1 MNIFKGFLISSIA
14 MTTFVG
20 TDLILQNDSIHN
32 KVYAESYNVT
42 YKERDSQE
50 ERLIVKF
57 KNQIDLPYEDGIEKR
72 IKNGDYDNN
81 LKELFSE
88 NKELTLNRLFSSVNP
103 IEIEKLSVHSKSF
116 ANPSANNLLNYY
128 IVQAPNNIEIELLL
142 KKFETSPLVEEAYI
156 QEKQILTP
164 PEIQLQDLSV
174 NPYDDP
180 RFKNQGYLEAAPKGI
195 NASHAWSIKGGD
207 GKGTTFVDME
217 YGWLLNHED
226 LVNKNIKLMS
236 GQNISQHRAHGTS
249 VLGIVSSED
258 NQIGNIGI
266 APKANVKVIS
276 QIRDNGI
283 YNTADAI
290 LSAVHNL
297 QSGDVLLLEAQA
309 SYDGYGD
316 KYLPVEVHP
325 DIFDAIR
332 VGADKG
338 IIIIEAGANG
348 SNDLDNFK
356 DRNGKKILNRNSPD
370 FKDSGAIMVGA
381 GSSTVP
387 HKRLWFSN
395 YGSRLDVYGWGE
407 NVDTTSAN
415 PSQNTTNLYT
425 STFSGTSSASPII
438 AGAAT
443 SIQGIAKEHRGY
455 PYTPAELR
463 NILSNPNT
471 GTQSQDP
478 WNDRIGVLPDL
489 KSILDNLGFN
499 SDIPNSSSIL
509 EGKQFA
515 WSLKGIS
522 DFEFAKINF
531 NKSTEEM
538 QVDLKSGIPHHY
550 FNETY
555 ASIKVQNASGKIVYN
570 KNIYGN
576 QQQNAESQK
585 VSVKVG
591 DYIELTHLEGVHRAT
606 FTNVDNSKQES
617 FGKKAIYEV
626 TKEGLKKVEKMPEA
640 TILDG
645 NQFAWSLKGYSDRE
659 IAKVNYDKT
668 AEEMKIKLEAGV
680 PHSYFASTYA
690 SIKVQN
696 SSGNVIYNKEI
707 EGNKQQ
713 NAESQTVPVKIGD
726 YIELTHIEG
735 EATKE
740 KTRATLI
747 NLENNKNET
756 IGKTARYQITKEGL
770 KKVEKMPETT
780 VLDGNQFNWSLKGY
794 NDREIAKVEYNKATE
809 KMQIKLEAGIPH
821 SYFTSTYASIKVQN
835 SSGNILYNKEIVGN
849 RQQPAE
855 SQTVPVKVGDY
866 IEFTHIEGEA
876 QKEKTR
882 ATLTNLENNK
892 QEFVGKKKTYQV
904 TPTGLLL
911 GNVNY

>member
-1 MNIFKGFLISSIA
+1 MNIFKGFLIASIA

-20 TDLILQNDSIHN
+20 TDLILQNDGIHN

-72 IKNGDYDNN
+72 IKSGEYDNN

-116 ANPSANNLLNYY
+116 ANQSANNLLNYY

-142 KKFETSPLVEEAYI
+142 KKFETSPLVEKAYI

-455 PYTPAELR
+455 PYKPAELR

-489 KSILDNLGFN
+489 KSILNNLGFN

-538 QVDLKSGIPHHY
+538 QVDLKAGIPHHY

-555 ASIKVQNASGKIVYN
+555 ASIKVQNASGKVVYN
-570 KNIYGN
+570 KDIYGN
-576 QQQNAESQK
+576 KQQNVESQK
-585 VSVKVG
+585 VPVKVG

-606 FTNVDNSKQES
+606 FTNIDNSKQES

-659 IAKVNYDKT
+659 IAKVDYDKT
-668 AEEMKIKLEAGV
+668 AEQMKVKLEAGV

-696 SSGNVIYNKEI
+696 SSGNVLYNKEI
-707 EGNKQQ
+707 VGNKQQ

-756 IGKTARYQITKEGL
+756 IGKIARYQFTKEGL
-770 KKVEKMPETT
+770 NKVERMPDTT
-780 VLDGNQFNWSLKGY
+780 VLDGNQFAWSLKGY
-794 NDREIAKVEYNKATE
+794 NDREIAIIEYNKTTE
-809 KMQIKLEAGIPH
+809 KIQIKLEAGIPH

-835 SSGNILYNKEIVGN
+835 LSGNILYNKEIVGN
-849 RQQPAE
+849 RQQAAE
-855 SQTVPVKVGDY
+855 SQTVSVKVGDY

-882 ATLTNLENNK
+882 ATLTNLENSK
-892 QEFVGKKKTYQV
+892 QEFIGKKKTYQV
-904 TPTGLLL
+904 TPTGLLMK
-911 GNVNY
+911 

>member
-1 MNIFKGFLISSIA
+1 MLYII
-14 MTTFVG
+14 
-20 TDLILQNDSIHN
+20 
-32 KVYAESYNVT
+32 
-42 YKERDSQE
+42 YKQ
-50 ERLIVKF
+50 
-57 KNQIDLPYEDGIEKR
+57 
-72 IKNGDYDNN
+72 GD
-81 LKELFSE
+81 
-88 NKELTLNRLFSSVNP
+88 
-103 IEIEKLSVHSKSF
+103 I
-116 ANPSANNLLNYY
+116 
-128 IVQAPNNIEIELLL
+128 
-142 KKFETSPLVEEAYI
+142 
-156 QEKQILTP
+156 
-164 PEIQLQDLSV
+164 
-174 NPYDDP
+174 
-180 RFKNQGYLEAAPKGI
+180 
-195 NASHAWSIKGGD
+195 
-207 GKGTTFVDME
+207 
-217 YGWLLNHED
+217 
-226 LVNKNIKLMS
+226 
-236 GQNISQHRAHGTS
+236 
-249 VLGIVSSED
+249 
-258 NQIGNIGI
+258 
-266 APKANVKVIS
+266 
-276 QIRDNGI
+276 
-283 YNTADAI
+283 
-290 LSAVHNL
+290 
-297 QSGDVLLLEAQA
+297 LLLEAQA

-332 VGADKG
+332 VGTDKG

-443 SIQGIAKEHRGY
+443 SIQGIAKEHRGS

-471 GTQSQDP
+471 GTKSQDP

-489 KSILDNLGFN
+489 KSILDNLGLN
-499 SDIPNSSSIL
+499 PDIPNSSNIL
-509 EGKQFA
+509 EGKQFT

-555 ASIKVQNASGKIVYN
+555 ASIKIQNASGKVVYN
-570 KNIYGN
+570 KDIYGN
-576 QQQNAESQK
+576 KQQNAESQK

-606 FTNVDNSKQES
+606 LTNVDNSKQES
-617 FGKKAIYEV
+617 FGKKSIYEV
-626 TKEGLKKVEKMPEA
+626 TKEGLKKLEKMPEA

-645 NQFAWSLKGYSDRE
+645 NRFAWSLKGISDFE
-659 IAKVNYDKT
+659 FVKINFNKLT
-668 AEEMKIKLEAGV
+668 EEMQVDLKSGI
-680 PHSYFASTYA
+680 PHHYFNETYA

-696 SSGNVIYNKEI
+696 ASGKIVYNKDI
-707 EGNKQQ
+707 YGNKQQ
-713 NAESQTVPVKIGD
+713 NAESQKVPVKVGD
-726 YIELTHIEG
+726 YIELTHLEG
-735 EATKE
+735 VH
-740 KTRATLI
+740 RATLT
-747 NLENNKNET
+747 NVDNSKQESF
-756 IGKTARYQITKEGL
+756 GKKSIYEVTKEGL

-780 VLDGNQFNWSLKGY
+780 VLDGNQFAWSLKGY

-809 KMQIKLEAGIPH
+809 KMQIKLESGIPH
-821 SYFTSTYASIKVQN
+821 SYFTSMYASIKVQN

-849 RQQPAE
+849 RQQAAE

-882 ATLTNLENNK
+882 ATLTNLENSK

-904 TPTGLLL
+904 TPTGLLIK
-911 GNVNY
+911 

>member
-81 LKELFSE
+81 LKKLFSE
-88 NKELTLNRLFSSVNP
+88 NTELTLNRLFSSVNP
-103 IEIEKLSVHSKSF
+103 IEIEKLSLHSKSF
-116 ANPSANNLLNYY
+116 VNQSANNLLNYY
-128 IVQAPNNIEIELLL
+128 IVQVPNNIEIELLL

-164 PEIQLQDLSV
+164 PEIQQLPDLSV

-226 LVNKNIKLMS
+226 LVNKSIMLMS

-266 APKANVKVIS
+266 APRANVKVIS

-297 QSGDVLLLEAQA
+297 QAGDILLLEAQA

-332 VGADKG
+332 VGTDKG

-443 SIQGIAKEHRGY
+443 SIQGIAKEHRGS

-471 GTQSQDP
+471 GTKSQDP

-489 KSILDNLGFN
+489 KSILDNLGFS
-499 SDIPNSSSIL
+499 SDIPNSSNIL
-509 EGKQFA
+509 EGNQFA

-531 NKSTEEM
+531 NKSTEEL
-538 QVDLKSGIPHHY
+538 QVDLKAGVPHHY

-555 ASIKVQNASGKIVYN
+555 ASIKVQNASGKVVYN
-570 KNIYGN
+570 KDIYGN
-576 QQQNAESQK
+576 KQQNAESQK

-606 FTNVDNSKQES
+606 LTNVDNSKQES
-617 FGKKAIYEV
+617 FGKKVIYEV
-626 TKEGLKKVEKMPEA
+626 TKEGLKKLEKMPEA

-645 NQFAWSLKGYSDRE
+645 NQFAWSLKGISDFE
-659 IAKVNYDKT
+659 FAKINFNKST
-668 AEEMKIKLEAGV
+668 EELQVDLKAGI
-680 PHSYFASTYA
+680 PHHYFNETYA

-696 SSGNVIYNKEI
+696 ASGKVVYNKDI
-707 EGNKQQ
+707 YGNKQQ
-713 NAESQTVPVKIGD
+713 NAESQKVSAKVGD
-726 YIELTHIEG
+726 YIELTHLEG
-735 EATKE
+735 VH
-740 KTRATLI
+740 RATLT
-747 NLENNKNET
+747 NVDNSKQESF
-756 IGKTARYQITKEGL
+756 GKKAMYEVTKEGL

-780 VLDGNQFNWSLKGY
+780 VLDGNQFAWSLKGY

-809 KMQIKLEAGIPH
+809 KMQIKIETGIPH

-849 RQQPAE
+849 RQQAAE

-882 ATLTNLENNK
+882 ATLTNLENSK

-904 TPTGLLL
+904 TPTGLLIK
-911 GNVNY
+911 

>member
-20 TDLILQNDSIHN
+20 TDLILQNDRIHN

-42 YKERDSQE
+42 YKETDSQE
-50 ERLIVKF
+50 EQLIVKF
-57 KNQIDLPYEDGIEKR
+57 KNEIDLPYEDGIEKR
-72 IKNGDYDNN
+72 IKNGNYDNN
-81 LKELFSE
+81 LKKLFSE
-88 NKELTLNRLFSSVNP
+88 NTELTLNRLFSSVNP
-103 IEIEKLSVHSKSF
+103 IEIEKLTLHSKSF
-116 ANPSANNLLNYY
+116 ANQSANNLLNYY

-164 PEIQLQDLSV
+164 PEIQLPDLSV

-297 QSGDVLLLEAQA
+297 QAGDILLLEAQA

-325 DIFDAIR
+325 DMFDAIR
-332 VGADKG
+332 VGTDKG

-443 SIQGIAKEHRGY
+443 SIQGIAKEHRGSS
-455 PYTPAELR
+455 YTPAELR

-471 GTQSQDP
+471 GTKSQDP

-489 KSILDNLGFN
+489 KSILDNLGFS
-499 SDIPNSSSIL
+499 SDIPNSSNIL

-538 QVDLKSGIPHHY
+538 QVDLKAGIPHHY

-555 ASIKVQNASGKIVYN
+555 ASIKVQNASGKVVYN
-570 KNIYGN
+570 KDIYGN
-576 QQQNAESQK
+576 KQQNAESQK

-606 FTNVDNSKQES
+606 LTNVDNSKQES

-645 NQFAWSLKGYSDRE
+645 NQFAWSLKGISDFE
-659 IAKVNYDKT
+659 FAKINFNKST
-668 AEEMKIKLEAGV
+668 EEMQVDLKAGI
-680 PHSYFASTYA
+680 PHHYFNETYA

-696 SSGNVIYNKEI
+696 ASGKVVYNKDI
-707 EGNKQQ
+707 YGNKQQ
-713 NAESQTVPVKIGD
+713 NAESQKVPVKVGD
-726 YIELTHIEG
+726 YIELTHLEG
-735 EATKE
+735 VH
-740 KTRATLI
+740 RATFT
-747 NLENNKNET
+747 NVDNSKQESF
-756 IGKTARYQITKEGL
+756 GKKEMYEVTKEGL

-780 VLDGNQFNWSLKGY
+780 VLDGNQFSWSLKGY

-849 RQQPAE
+849 RQQAAE

-882 ATLTNLENNK
+882 ATLTNLENSK

-904 TPTGLLL
+904 TPTGLLIK
-911 GNVNY
+911 

>member
-81 LKELFSE
+81 LKKLFSE
-88 NKELTLNRLFSSVNP
+88 NTELTLNRLFSSVNP
-103 IEIEKLSVHSKSF
+103 IEIEKLSVQSKSV
-116 ANPSANNLLNYY
+116 ANESANNLLNYY

-164 PEIQLQDLSV
+164 PEIQLPNLSV

-207 GKGTTFVDME
+207 GKDTTFVDME

-297 QSGDVLLLEAQA
+297 QAGDILLLEAQA

-443 SIQGIAKEHRGY
+443 SIQGIAKEHRGS

-471 GTQSQDP
+471 GTKSQDP

-522 DFEFAKINF
+522 DFEFARINF
-531 NKSTEEM
+531 NKTTEEM
-538 QVDLKSGIPHHY
+538 QVDLKAGVPHNY
-550 FNETY
+550 FDSTY
-555 ASIKVQNASGKIVYN
+555 ASIKVQNTSGKVVYN
-570 KNIYGN
+570 KEIYGN
-576 QQQNAESQK
+576 KQQNAESQK

-606 FTNVDNSKQES
+606 LTNVDNSKQES

-645 NQFAWSLKGYSDRE
+645 NQFAWSLKGISDFE
-659 IAKVNYDKT
+659 FAKINFNKST
-668 AEEMKIKLEAGV
+668 EEMQVDLKSGI
-680 PHSYFASTYA
+680 PHHYFNESYA

-696 SSGNVIYNKEI
+696 ASGKVVYNKDI
-707 EGNKQQ
+707 YGNKQQ
-713 NAESQTVPVKIGD
+713 NAESQKVSVKVGD
-726 YIELTHIEG
+726 YIELTHLEG
-735 EATKE
+735 VH
-740 KTRATLI
+740 RATLT
-747 NLENNKNET
+747 NVDNSKQESF
-756 IGKTARYQITKEGL
+756 GKKAMYEVTKEGL

-780 VLDGNQFNWSLKGY
+780 VLDGNQFAWSLKGY

-821 SYFTSTYASIKVQN
+821 SYFTSTYVSIKVQN

-849 RQQPAE
+849 RQQAAE
-855 SQTVPVKVGDY
+855 NQTVPVKVGDY

-882 ATLTNLENNK
+882 ATLTNLENSK

-904 TPTGLLL
+904 TPTGLLIK
-911 GNVNY
+911 

>member
-116 ANPSANNLLNYY
+116 ANQSANNLLNYY

-415 PSQNTTNLYT
+415 PNQNTTNLYT

-443 SIQGIAKEHRGY
+443 SIQGIAKEHRGS

-489 KSILDNLGFN
+489 KSILNNLGFN

-538 QVDLKSGIPHHY
+538 QVDLKAGIPHHY

-555 ASIKVQNASGKIVYN
+555 ASIKVQNASGKVAYN
-570 KNIYGN
+570 KDIYGN
-576 QQQNAESQK
+576 KQQNVESQK
-585 VSVKVG
+585 VPVKVG

-606 FTNVDNSKQES
+606 FTNIDNSKQES

-659 IAKVNYDKT
+659 IAKVDYDKT
-668 AEEMKIKLEAGV
+668 AEQMKVKLEAGV

-696 SSGNVIYNKEI
+696 SSGNVLYNKEI
-707 EGNKQQ
+707 VGNKQQ

-756 IGKTARYQITKEGL
+756 IGKIARYQFTKEGL
-770 KKVEKMPETT
+770 KKVERMPETT
-780 VLDGNQFNWSLKGY
+780 VLDGNQFAWSLKGY
-794 NDREIAKVEYNKATE
+794 NDREIAKIEYNKSTE

-835 SSGNILYNKEIVGN
+835 LSGNILYNKEIVGN
-849 RQQPAE
+849 RQQAAE
-855 SQTVPVKVGDY
+855 SQTVSVKVGDY

-882 ATLTNLENNK
+882 ATLTNLENSK

-904 TPTGLLL
+904 TPTGLLMK
-911 GNVNY
+911 

>member
-20 TDLILQNDSIHN
+20 TDLILQNNSIHN

-72 IKNGDYDNN
+72 IKSGDYDNN
-81 LKELFSE
+81 LKKLFSE
-88 NKELTLNRLFSSVNP
+88 NTELTLNRLFSSVNP
-103 IEIEKLSVHSKSF
+103 IEIEKLSVQSKSV
-116 ANPSANNLLNYY
+116 ANESANNLLNYY

-164 PEIQLQDLSV
+164 PEIQLPNLSV

-195 NASHAWSIKGGD
+195 NAPHAWSIKGGD
-207 GKGTTFVDME
+207 GKDTTFVDME

-297 QSGDVLLLEAQA
+297 QAGDILLLEAQA

-415 PSQNTTNLYT
+415 PNQNTTNLYT

-443 SIQGIAKEHRGY
+443 SIQGIAKEHRGS

-489 KSILDNLGFN
+489 KSILNNLGFN

-538 QVDLKSGIPHHY
+538 QIDLKAGVPHHY

-555 ASIKVQNASGKIVYN
+555 ASIKVQNATGKVVYN
-570 KNIYGN
+570 KDIYGN
-576 QQQNAESQK
+576 KQQNAESQR
-585 VSVKVG
+585 VPVKVG

-606 FTNVDNSKQES
+606 LTNVDNSKQES
-617 FGKKAIYEV
+617 FGKKSIYEV

-640 TILDG
+640 TILEG
-645 NQFAWSLKGYSDRE
+645 NKFAWSLKGYSDRE
-659 IAKVNYDKT
+659 FAKVDYDKT
-668 AEEMKIKLEAGV
+668 VEEMKVKLEAGV

-696 SSGNVIYNKEI
+696 SSGNVLYNKEI
-707 EGNKQQ
+707 VGNKQQ

-756 IGKTARYQITKEGL
+756 IGKTARYQVTKEGL

-780 VLDGNQFNWSLKGY
+780 VLDGNQFTWSLKGY

-849 RQQPAE
+849 RQQNAE
-855 SQTVPVKVGDY
+855 SQTVLVKVGDY

-882 ATLTNLENNK
+882 ATLTNLENSK

-904 TPTGLLL
+904 TPTGLLIK
-911 GNVNY
+911 

>member
-50 ERLIVKF
+50 ERLVVKF

-88 NKELTLNRLFSSVNP
+88 NTELTLNRLFSSVNP
-103 IEIEKLSVHSKSF
+103 IEIEKLSVQSKSV
-116 ANPSANNLLNYY
+116 ANESANNLLNYY

-164 PEIQLQDLSV
+164 PEIQLPDLSV

-180 RFKNQGYLEAAPKGI
+180 RFQNQGYLEAAPKGI

-266 APKANVKVIS
+266 APSANVKVIS

-297 QSGDVLLLEAQA
+297 QAGDILLLEAQA

-443 SIQGIAKEHRGY
+443 SIQGIAKEHRGS

-471 GTQSQDP
+471 GTKSQDP

-499 SDIPNSSSIL
+499 SDIPDSSSIL
-509 EGKQFA
+509 EGNQFA

-522 DFEFAKINF
+522 DFEFAKVNF

-538 QVDLKSGIPHHY
+538 QIDLKAGVPHHY

-555 ASIKVQNASGKIVYN
+555 ASIKVQNASGKVVYN
-570 KNIYGN
+570 KDIYGN
-576 QQQNAESQK
+576 KQQNAESQR
-585 VSVKVG
+585 VPVKVG
-591 DYIELTHLEGVHRAT
+591 DYIELTHLEGIHRAT
-606 FTNVDNSKQES
+606 LTNVGNSKQES
-617 FGKKAIYEV
+617 FGKKAIYQV
-626 TKEGLKKVEKMPEA
+626 TKEGLKKAEKMPEA

-645 NQFAWSLKGYSDRE
+645 NQFAWSLKGISDFE
-659 IAKVNYDKT
+659 FAKVNFNKST
-668 AEEMKIKLEAGV
+668 EEMQIDLKAGV
-680 PHSYFASTYA
+680 PHHYFNETYA

-696 SSGNVIYNKEI
+696 TSGKVVYNKEI
-707 EGNKQQ
+707 YGNKQQ
-713 NAESQTVPVKIGD
+713 NAESQKFPVKVGD
-726 YIELTHIEG
+726 YIELTHLEG
-735 EATKE
+735 VH
-740 KTRATLI
+740 RATLT
-747 NLENNKNET
+747 NVDNSKQGSF
-756 IGKTARYQITKEGL
+756 GKKVMYEVTKEGL

-780 VLDGNQFNWSLKGY
+780 VLDGNHFGWSLKGY
-794 NDREIAKVEYNKATE
+794 SDREIAKVDYNRTTE
-809 KMQIKLEAGIPH
+809 KMQVNLEAGVPH
-821 SYFTSTYASIKVQN
+821 SYFNNTYASITVKN
-835 SSGNILYNKEIVGN
+835 STGSVVYNKEIVGN
-849 RQQPAE
+849 RQQTAE
-855 SQTVPVKVGDY
+855 IQKVPVKAGDY
-866 IEFTHIEGEA
+866 IEITHMEGEA
-876 QKEKTR
+876 VKEKTR
-882 ATLTNLENNK
+882 ATLINLENNK
-892 QEFVGKKKTYQV
+892 QEYIGKKRTYQV
-904 TPTGLLL
+904 TSTGL
-911 GNVNY
+911 NKID

>member
-20 TDLILQNDSIHN
+20 TNLILQNDSIHN

-81 LKELFSE
+81 LKKLFSE
-88 NKELTLNRLFSSVNP
+88 NTELTLNRLFSSVNP
-103 IEIEKLSVHSKSF
+103 IEIEKLSVQSNSV
-116 ANPSANNLLNYY
+116 ANESANNLLNYY

-164 PEIQLQDLSV
+164 PEIQLPNLSV
-174 NPYDDP
+174 NPHDDP

-207 GKGTTFVDME
+207 GKDTTFVDME

-297 QSGDVLLLEAQA
+297 QAGDILLLEAQA

-443 SIQGIAKEHRGY
+443 SIQGIAKEHRGS

-471 GTQSQDP
+471 GTKSQDP

-509 EGKQFA
+509 EGNQFA

-538 QVDLKSGIPHHY
+538 QIDLKAGVPHHY

-555 ASIKVQNASGKIVYN
+555 ASIKVQNATGKVVYN
-570 KNIYGN
+570 KDIYGN
-576 QQQNAESQK
+576 KQQNAESQK
-585 VSVKVG
+585 VPVKVG

-606 FTNVDNSKQES
+606 LINVDSSKQES
-617 FGKKAIYEV
+617 FGKKVMYEV
-626 TKEGLKKVEKMPEA
+626 
-640 TILDG
+640 
-645 NQFAWSLKGYSDRE
+645 
-659 IAKVNYDKT
+659 
-668 AEEMKIKLEAGV
+668 
-680 PHSYFASTYA
+680 
-690 SIKVQN
+690 
-696 SSGNVIYNKEI
+696 
-707 EGNKQQ
+707 
-713 NAESQTVPVKIGD
+713 
-726 YIELTHIEG
+726 
-735 EATKE
+735 
-740 KTRATLI
+740 
-747 NLENNKNET
+747 
-756 IGKTARYQITKEGL
+756 TKEGL

-780 VLDGNQFNWSLKGY
+780 VLDGNHFGWSLKGY
-794 NDREIAKVEYNKATE
+794 SDREIAKVDYNRTTE
-809 KMQIKLEAGIPH
+809 KMQVNLEAGVPH
-821 SYFTSTYASIKVQN
+821 SYFNNTYASITVKN
-835 SSGNILYNKEIVGN
+835 STGSVVYNKEIVGN
-849 RQQPAE
+849 RQQTAE
-855 SQTVPVKVGDY
+855 IQTVPVKVGDY

-876 QKEKTR
+876 VKEKTR
-882 ATLTNLENNK
+882 ATLLNLENNK
-892 QEFVGKKKTYQV
+892 QVYIGKKRTYQV
-904 TPTGLLL
+904 TSTGL
-911 GNVNY
+911 NQID

>member
-50 ERLIVKF
+50 ERLIIKF

-81 LKELFSE
+81 LKKLFSE
-88 NKELTLNRLFSSVNP
+88 NTELTLNRLFSSVNP
-103 IEIEKLSVHSKSF
+103 IEIEKLSVQSKSV
-116 ANPSANNLLNYY
+116 ANESANNLLNYY

-164 PEIQLQDLSV
+164 PEIQLPNLSV

-207 GKGTTFVDME
+207 GKDTTFVDME

-297 QSGDVLLLEAQA
+297 QAGDILLLEAQA

-443 SIQGIAKEHRGY
+443 SIQGIAKEHRGS

-471 GTQSQDP
+471 GTKSQDP

-509 EGKQFA
+509 EGKQFAWSLKGIGDFEFAKVNLNKSTEEMQIDLKAAVPHNYFDSTYASIKVQNTSGKVVYNKEIYGNKQQNAESQKVSVKVGDYIELTHLEGVHRATLTNLDNSKQESFGKKAIYEVTKEGLKKVEKMPEATILDGNQFA

-555 ASIKVQNASGKIVYN
+555 ASIKVQNASGKVVYN
-570 KNIYGN
+570 KDIYGN
-576 QQQNAESQK
+576 KQQNAESQK

-606 FTNVDNSKQES
+606 LTNVDNSKQES
-617 FGKKAIYEV
+617 FGKKAMYEV
-626 TKEGLKKVEKMPEA
+626 
-640 TILDG
+640 
-645 NQFAWSLKGYSDRE
+645 
-659 IAKVNYDKT
+659 
-668 AEEMKIKLEAGV
+668 
-680 PHSYFASTYA
+680 
-690 SIKVQN
+690 
-696 SSGNVIYNKEI
+696 
-707 EGNKQQ
+707 
-713 NAESQTVPVKIGD
+713 
-726 YIELTHIEG
+726 
-735 EATKE
+735 
-740 KTRATLI
+740 
-747 NLENNKNET
+747 
-756 IGKTARYQITKEGL
+756 TKEGL

-780 VLDGNQFNWSLKGY
+780 VLDGNQFAWSLKGY

-849 RQQPAE
+849 RQQAAE
-855 SQTVPVKVGDY
+855 NQAVPVKVGDY

-882 ATLTNLENNK
+882 ATLTNIENSK

-904 TPTGLLL
+904 TPTGLLIK
-911 GNVNY
+911 